1 MDANQR
7 TAVNGA
13 ARLVGDVM
21 YDEALKSIGGPL
33 IAKRKWGTFV
43 KKANATRNPEA
54 IVAYRGPVHWWESG
68 TSAHLIVS
76 RKVGGSRKSR
86 GAMSPGPGMFK
97 GKRGAVSTPAGPR
110 AYARHLGQRPEPFF
124 ARAADRAGPV
134 AHKEIRT
141 QLVENPLRQIF

>member
-1 MDANQR
+1 
-7 TAVNGA
+7 
-13 ARLVGDVM
+13 M
-21 YDEALKSIGGPL
+21 YDEAMKSIGGPL

-76 RKVGGSRKSR
+76 RKLGGSRKSR

-97 GKRGAVSTPAGPR
+97 GKRGAVSTPAGPH
-110 AYARHLGQRPEPFF
+110 ARGSICR
-124 ARAADRAGPV
+124 D
-134 AHKEIRT
+134 AHQEGRHGSH
-141 QLVENPLRQIF
+141 QSQQWR